1 MCLRSLMIA
10 SAFVLAFS
18 GIAGTASAQDED
30 PARTRI
36 GPAMISATSPSGG
49 NAQELAGELCAQDT
63 QMPRMDVRQTGFQ
76 GASARCLLKNVVPAA
91 VANSCCTSG
100 VIRRNL

>member
-18 GIAGTASAQDED
+18 GIAGTASAQDEKF
-30 PARTRI
+30 
-36 GPAMISATSPSGG
+36 SPNTDRPGSDFRNIALRS
-49 NAQELAGELCAQDT
+49 NAQECQRLCAVERKCRAWT
-63 QMPRMDVRQTGFQ
+63 FVNAGVQ
-76 GASARCLLKNVVPAA
+76 GASARCFLKNVIPAA